1 MWQPK
6 EGREGGRKEERKRK
20 EKLKRKKRKEKEIKN
35 FHFQLSLMIP
45 LPAFS
50 LKSLEAA
57 ASLWDLFCCFPGL
70 FLNSDD
76 NVATSW
82 KEPAQF

>member
-1 MWQPK
+1 MAAK
-6 EGREGGRKEERKRK
+6 RRKGGRKEGRK
-20 EKLKRKKRKEKEIKN
+20 EKKSKKKKKKKRKEKEIKN
-35 FHFQLSLMIP
+35 FNFQLPLMIP